1 MKRKSLLTVII
12 VTWNSSD
19 CISNC
24 LASLAKE
31 LKSTGSEVI
40 VIDNNSADDTV
51 LKIKSSFPGVII
63 IENRENRGFGAANN
77 QGLELANGEYV
88 LFLNPDT
95 VLPPKSVGLML
106 AFLKNYP
113 SAGIVG
119 PEQKDENGKIT
130 FNFSRYTLR
139 GLLEYGIEKLMPNS
153 NLCLALRKP
162 YKVRF
167 LNGGCWMTRR
177 KSLISVGGYDG
188 RLFLYG
194 EEPDVCLRIKKAG
207 WDIYFLRNVWITHL
221 REKSMRK
228 IGWRKYLYAARSFS
242 KVIVKHAIGHS
253 LPNKLGIKLITI

>member
-1 MKRKSLLTVII
+1 MKRKIRLTVVI

-19 CISNC
+19 YIRDC
-24 LASLAKE
+24 LVSLAKE
-31 LKSTGSEVI
+31 LKSVGSEVI
-40 VIDNNSADDTV
+40 VIDNNSSDDTV
-51 LKIKSSFPGVII
+51 LKIRSSFPGVII

-95 VLPPKSVGLML
+95 ILPSKSVRLML
-106 AFLKNYP
+106 AFLKNHP

-119 PEQKDENGKIT
+119 PEQKGEDGKII
-130 FNFSRYTLR
+130 FNFSRYTFR
-139 GLLEYGIEKLMPNS
+139 GLLEYGVEKFAPNS
-153 NLCLALRKP
+153 NLCFGLRKP

-167 LNGGCWMTRR
+167 LNGGCWMIRR
-177 KSLISVGGYDG
+177 KALISVGGYDG

-207 WDIYFLRNVWITHL
+207 WDIYFLRNVWIAHL

-228 IGWRKYLYAARSFS
+228 IGWRKYLYAALSFS
-242 KVIVKHAIGHS
+242 KVIVKHATGRV
-253 LPNKLGIKLITI
+253 

>member
-1 MKRKSLLTVII
+1 MKRKIRLTVVI

-24 LASLAKE
+24 LASLTKE
-31 LKSTGSEVI
+31 LKFIGSEII
-40 VIDNNSADDTV
+40 VIDNYSLDDTV
-51 LKIKSSFPGVII
+51 LKIKSSFPNVMI
-63 IENRENRGFGAANN
+63 IENQENKGFGAANN
-77 QGLELANGEYV
+77 QGLERARSKYV

-95 VLPPKSVGLML
+95 VLPPKSVKSML
-106 AFLKNYP
+106 TFLESQP
-113 SAGIVG
+113 RAGIVG

-130 FNFSRYTLR
+130 FNFSRYTVR
-139 GLLEYGIEKLMPNS
+139 GLWEYGVEKLAPNS
-153 NLCLALRKP
+153 NLCLTLRKP

-167 LNGGCWMTRR
+167 VNGGCWMTRR
-177 KSLISVGGYDG
+177 KAMTSAGGYDDQ
-188 RLFLYG
+188 LFLYG
-194 EEPDVCLRIKKAG
+194 EEPDVCLRVRRVG
-207 WDIYFLRNVWITHL
+207 WDIYFLRNIWITHL